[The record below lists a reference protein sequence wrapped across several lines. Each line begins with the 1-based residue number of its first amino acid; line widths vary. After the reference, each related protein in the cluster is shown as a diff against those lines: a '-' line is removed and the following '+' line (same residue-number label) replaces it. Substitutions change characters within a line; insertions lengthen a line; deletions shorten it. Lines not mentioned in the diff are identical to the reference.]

1 MNVVILGILSKMTIL
16 MLGMMGL
23 LFSLARR
30 MENRRRRVVVPR
42 VTIVS
47 SPFGLPVRT
56 DTRRLVSLPSR
67 APPGVTDI
75 RLRSSAPCNGAGFN
89 DC

>member
-1 MNVVILGILSKMTIL
+1 MNVVILGILSKTTIL

-23 LFSLARR
+23 LFGLARR
-30 MENRRRRVVVPR
+30 MENRRRRVVPR
-42 VTIVS
+42 VVVVS

-56 DTRRLVSLPSR
+56 DTRRLVSSPSR

-75 RLRSSAPCNGAGFN
+75 RQGSNALGSDAGFN